1 MKKDVSFLGV
11 NITHDNLKAVLHTA
25 IDIKPTKRRNPNRTQ
40 AVNYLLQ
47 LGYEAHLARERE
59 NKNNTIAKRCVS
71 STKNDTTKSS
81 NL

>member
-47 LGYEAHLARERE
+47 LGYEAHLVRER
-59 NKNNTIAKRCVS
+59 KNNTIAKRCVS
-71 STKNDTTKSS
+71 STKNNTTKSS
-81 NL
+81 